1 VYPRGVAVVFVS
13 YRRGDESGHARRL
26 VQELRRPGLGLEVAM
41 DADAVAPGSDV
52 VAAIDGAVER
62 ADAVL
67 AVIGPQWLTETDQ
80 HGRRHVDLASDH
92 VRIELDAAQRHGR
105 PVIPVLVG
113 GAAMPEPEELPAA
126 LQWLAR
132 RSPLELRDAAFA
144 ADVDRLR
151 KALVPL
157 GPEVVAQAGG
167 KRQRGL
173 WIAAAVLALA
183 VLGLGAAAVLAN
195 RDDGGGSS
203 ATETAAST
211 AEATSTAE
219 PASTEQGTTQQP
231 PSTSEPPTTTTT
243 PTTPDLSATIF
254 QDDLTPPSSA
264 FPDGPGPDGCTFSG
278 GSSGY
283 DIAAGSDATC
293 TASGFLDGGDLP
305 DAALTVTAGLPDGV
319 NDPDPATRAVLECS
333 GTGEKAYRAT
343 LAPDGAVALI
353 RHAATDRSLASGTAT
368 GIDLTQAP
376 VRLRLECTSVAGS
389 TRVALDVDGRP
400 VLDASDGDPLPAGQ
414 PTFGAARV
422 GAGGAI
428 ALRFTDLVV
437 EGPA

>member
-1 VYPRGVAVVFVS
+1 MAVVFVS

-26 VQELRRPGLGLEVAM
+26 VQELRRPGLDVVM
-41 DADAVAPGSDV
+41 DAHAVAPGSDV
-52 VAAIDGAVER
+52 VAAIDGAVDR

-67 AVIGPQWLTETDQ
+67 AVIGPHWLTETDQ
-80 HGRRHVDLASDH
+80 HGRRYVDLASDH

-113 GAAMPEPEELPAA
+113 GAAMPEPGELPAA

-144 ADVDRLR
+144 ADVDQLR
-151 KALVPL
+151 KALLPL
-157 GPEVVAQAGG
+157 GPQTVVPAGG

-183 VLGLGAAAVLAN
+183 LLGLAVAAVLAN

-203 ATETAAST
+203 ATAETAGST
-211 AEATSTAE
+211 AAATSTAE
-219 PASTEQGTTQQP
+219 PASTEQATTEQP
-231 PSTSEPPTTTTT
+231 PSTSEPPATTTT

-264 FPDGPGPDGCTFSG
+264 FQNGPGPDGCTFSG

-283 DIAAGSDATC
+283 DVAAGPDATC

-319 NDPDPATRAVLECS
+319 NAADPATRAVLECS
-333 GTGEKAYRAT
+333 GTGDRAYRAT

-376 VRLRLECTSVAGS
+376 VRLRLACTSAAGS